1 MYSIKVSYL
10 EAVKNKRRSDSDDE
24 VTSLPLK
31 KRGRPLLL
39 GVDLETKVQMYLKK
53 IREGAASIVMA
64 ATRGILLRTDRSKL
78 AEFRGHIGTGH
89 TTYWIVCILFEE
101 KSLRQKASTHQWTS
115 LS

>member
-39 GVDLETKVQMYLKK
+39 GEDLETKVQMYLKK
-53 IREGAASIVMA
+53 IREGGGVITASIAMA
-64 ATRGILLRTDRSKL
+64 ATRGILLCTD
-78 AEFRGHIGTGH
+78 
-89 TTYWIVCILFEE
+89 
-101 KSLRQKASTHQWTS
+101 
-115 LS
+115 